1 MKIAFYKDDAYLNK
15 LSYEAD
21 GFGSTLDVPREL
33 VARYFAAYKEFFA
46 IQAELRAIEQATNER
61 DERAK
66 AEQRRREIEICY
78 AQRGA

>member
-1 MKIAFYKDDAYLNK
+1 MKIAFNKDDTYLIK

-21 GFGSTLDVPREL
+21 DFGSTLDVPREL
-33 VARYFAAYKEFFA
+33 VARYFAAYKEFFD
-46 IQAELRAIEQATNER
+46 IQGELRAIEQATNER
-61 DERAK
+61 DAREQ